1 MTALESQILQLG
13 DDMRAE
19 FSAIQHETTAAVDGV
34 RTEIRAGDQEIR
46 EIRREMHALHQ
57 DVIEKI
63 SSGGKLGRI
72 SSGDE
77 ETRRYMR
84 VLHEDVMERLS
95 RIQEGPP
102 PRRRKR

>member
-1 MTALESQILQLG
+1 
-13 DDMRAE
+13 
-19 FSAIQHETTAAVDGV
+19 
-34 RTEIRAGDQEIR
+34 
-46 EIRREMHALHQ
+46 MHALHQ

-63 SSGGKLGRI
+63 SQLEEKLSERI
-72 SSGDE
+72 SSGNE

-102 PRRRKR
+102 PRRRKQ

>member
-1 MTALESQILQLG
+1 
-13 DDMRAE
+13 
-19 FSAIQHETTAAVDGV
+19 
-34 RTEIRAGDQEIR
+34 
-46 EIRREMHALHQ
+46 MHALHQ

-63 SSGGKLGRI
+63 SQLEENYERI

-95 RIQEGPP
+95 RIQEGPS